1 MDKAEKK
8 ALQERYNDISQMAF
22 EAFATYYLCDGILE
36 EMLEDHPFLAPA
48 RAIQEQVKNQASLA
62 KRTCLIY
69 SPAPRRRRGRIGTTG
84 GTMNIQLIFLML
96 GVVVGLIFA
105 YRDWF

>member
-36 EMLEDHPFLAPA
+36 EMLEDHPFLDPA
-48 RAIQEQVKNQASLA
+48 RAIQEQVKN
-62 KRTCLIY
+62 
-69 SPAPRRRRGRIGTTG
+69 
-84 GTMNIQLIFLML
+84 
-96 GVVVGLIFA
+96 
-105 YRDWF
+105 

>member
-36 EMLEDHPFLAPA
+36 EMLEDRSPVPSPSHLEWEAANTLWA
-48 RAIQEQVKNQASLA
+48 RCV
-62 KRTCLIY
+62 
-69 SPAPRRRRGRIGTTG
+69 
-84 GTMNIQLIFLML
+84 
-96 GVVVGLIFA
+96 
-105 YRDWF
+105 

>member
-1 MDKAEKK
+1 MTLKATPFWFRNTRPRLNKAEKK

-48 RAIQEQVKNQASLA
+48 RAIQEQVKN
-62 KRTCLIY
+62 
-69 SPAPRRRRGRIGTTG
+69 
-84 GTMNIQLIFLML
+84 
-96 GVVVGLIFA
+96 
-105 YRDWF
+105 